1 MKLSKKTSIARR
13 TQQCR
18 MQMAT
23 EQAAAHAANVAIAR
37 WSNDYR
43 VVETGLP
50 SPQVNWHAAVQHDFM
65 CWLAAGGFAQPEQ
78 CASACATRQATA
90 EIMP

>member
-18 MQMAT
+18 MRMAT

-43 VVETGLP
+43 AVDGVTP
-50 SPQVNWHAAVQHDFM
+50 CPRTAWHAAVQDDFLR
-65 CWLAAGGFAQPEQ
+65 WLAAGGFAQADQ
-78 CASACATRQATA
+78 CEPAEPAHQATA
-90 EIMP
+90 DITL